1 MPRFSICISVFN
13 GERYLRACIDSVL
26 NQSFSDYELIIVDDA
41 SSDGSAAILEKYAE
55 NDKRITVVRKSQNE
69 GLHLGHRTAIKKCSG
84 DYILFLDAD
93 DEFEEGLLGKVD
105 GALREDQQIDM
116 LHFGIRVIGEG
127 VSDESCS
134 SFESFVNQPVE
145 TLEGVDILS
154 SVFGGRGSYR
164 QDWRMPQ
171 RAFSARL
178 LKDAFSKMPV
188 QRLDCAEDAFEMF
201 VISSLASKE
210 VTCNDIIGIRYHL
223 GRGLNGASPW
233 TADKFAS
240 VAESFWA
247 CSSQIQQYA
256 DSFRSRDSL
265 AAAKGAKRKLMQLLF
280 NDWRARVLDDE
291 KMASIEKVSSV
302 LDTSVVFSEVMR
314 CVRDASYETLTTG
327 TGPDAGVL
335 QDWRDAAYRIADRGG
350 MVGVDFPSYLSAADD
365 HIRSVRKM
373 ERVSGFEDEP
383 IRIFVS
389 AHKPVEVFDSQ
400 VFQPVQVG
408 ASRTNERFTWALHD
422 DEGDNISDLNPMY
435 CELTTQYWAW
445 KNVDADYI
453 GFCHYRRYFD
463 FSDVSREE
471 NAYGEVMGDYINV
484 VSQREYMLED
494 VRVREFVRNY
504 DVITTPVQDIRSYMG
519 ENSTIRSQYDAAPKL
534 FVEDLDRVIDILVA
548 RHPEYEQDAKA
559 FLAGHTGRFCN
570 MFIMKKEIFH
580 DYCAWLFPLLEEF
593 VASADMSLYSKE
605 GLRTPGHLA
614 ERLLN
619 IYLLHHERIG
629 AGWKMKQLQC
639 VHFTKPDKY
648 YLPMALSCGNDNRPV
663 IPVVFASDNNY
674 VPMVTTTIY
683 SMLKNASDAYR
694 YDIVVLHEGIEWEN
708 QEKMKM
714 FLGQFE
720 NAGLQFC
727 DVSRFVDQ
735 YELTTNNPHISNET
749 YYRFLI
755 QELLPYYSKVLYL
768 DSDLIV
774 KGDVSELFSVDLGD
788 NLLAAVRDVD
798 YCGNLNMKDGIRMR
812 YTKEV
817 LGMHQPYDYF
827 QAGVLVLNTRAMRK
841 LHPMEK
847 WLEFASDDRYIYN
860 DQDILNVH
868 CQGRVKYLDY
878 DWNVMTDCYG
888 RIGRIF
894 SFAPAAI
901 FDAFNDSRNH
911 EKIVHYAG
919 AQKPWKVTN
928 CDRFGLYWEYA
939 KDTPFYVQLTDILHT
954 EFVKQKLAEEAAID
968 HHESAVSEDS
978 PLRKVVDPIAP
989 FGSRR
994 REVLKSIG
1002 RAVRGLK

>member
-1 MPRFSICISVFN
+1 MPRFSICISVYN

-26 NQSFSDYELIIVDDA
+26 NQSFSDFELVIVDDA
-41 SSDGSAAILEKYAE
+41 SSDGSAAILEEYAK
-55 NDKRITVVRKSQNE
+55 NDKRITVIRKSQNE
-69 GLHLGHRTAIKKCSG
+69 GLHLGHRAAIEKCSG
-84 DYILFLDAD
+84 DYIMFLDAD

-145 TLEGVDILS
+145 TLEGIDILS
-154 SVFGGRGSYR
+154 SVFGGCGSYR

-171 RAFSARL
+171 RAFSTRL

-201 VISSLASKE
+201 VVSSLASKE
-210 VTCNDIIGIRYHL
+210 VTRNDIVGIRYHL

-256 DSFRSRDSL
+256 DSFQSCDL
-265 AAAKGAKRKLMQLLF
+265 LPAAKGAKRKLMQLLF
-280 NDWRARVLDDE
+280 NDWRNRVLNSE

-302 LDTSVVFSEVMR
+302 LDASVVSSEVMR
-314 CVRDASYETLTTG
+314 CVRDASYEKLTTG
-327 TGPDAGVL
+327 EGPCADDMQG
-335 QDWRDAAYRIADRGG
+335 WRDTAYRIADGG
-350 MVGVDFPSYLSAADD
+350 SANSVNFASYLSAADD
-365 HIRSVRKM
+365 HIRSARET
-373 ERVSGFEDEP
+373 ERVARFADEP
-383 IRIFVS
+383 IRVFVS
-389 AHKPVEVFDSQ
+389 AHKPVETFDSM

-408 ASRTNERFTWALHD
+408 ATRAGERFSWALHD
-422 DEGDNISDLNPMY
+422 DEGENISDLNPKY

-445 KNVDADYI
+445 KNVDAEYI

-463 FSDVSREE
+463 FSETPHEE
-471 NAYGEVMGDYINV
+471 NIYGEVMDDYIDAAA
-484 VSQREYMLED
+484 QRKYALDDASVRD
-494 VRVREFVRNY
+494 VIKQF
-504 DVITTPVQDIRSYMG
+504 DVITTPMEDICSYMG
-519 ENSTIRSQYDAAPKL
+519 EGASIRSQYDAADRL
-534 FVEDLDRVIDILVA
+534 FVKDLDKVVDILVSH
-548 RHPEYEQDAKA
+548 HPEYEEDARA

-570 MFIMKKEIFH
+570 MFIMKRDIFR
-580 DYCAWLFPLLEEF
+580 DYCAWLFPILEEF
-593 VASADMSLYSKE
+593 VASVDMSLYSKE
-605 GLRTPGHLA
+605 GVRTPGHLA

-629 AGWKMKQLQC
+629 SGWKMKQLQC
-639 VHFTKPDKY
+639 VHFTNPDKY
-648 YLPMALSCGNDNRPV
+648 YLPTAMSFGSENKPV

-694 YDIVVLHEGIEWEN
+694 YDIVILHEGIAWEN
-708 QEKMKM
+708 QDAMKA
-714 FLGQFE
+714 FFGRFE

-727 DVSRFVDQ
+727 DVSRFVNQ
-735 YELTTNNPHISNET
+735 YDLTTNNPHISNET

-755 QELLPYYSKVLYL
+755 QQLLPYYGKVLYL

-817 LGMHQPYDYF
+817 LGMRQPFDYF
-827 QAGVLVLNTRAMRK
+827 QAGVLVLNTKAMRE

-847 WLEFASDDRYIYN
+847 WLEFASDDCYIYN
-860 DQDILNVH
+860 DQDILNAH
-868 CQGRVKYLDY
+868 CEGRVKFLDY

-894 SFAPAAI
+894 SFAPAAV

-919 AQKPWKVTN
+919 AEKPWKVIT
-928 CDRFGLYWEYA
+928 CDRFSLYWEYA
-939 KDTPFYVQLTDILHT
+939 KDTPFWIQLLNMLHT
-954 EFVKQKLAEEAAID
+954 ESAKQVVEDRLAVDD
-968 HHESAVSEDS
+968 HECVVSEDNL
-978 PLRKVVDPIAP
+978 LRKIVDPIAP

-994 REVLKSIG
+994 REALKAFG